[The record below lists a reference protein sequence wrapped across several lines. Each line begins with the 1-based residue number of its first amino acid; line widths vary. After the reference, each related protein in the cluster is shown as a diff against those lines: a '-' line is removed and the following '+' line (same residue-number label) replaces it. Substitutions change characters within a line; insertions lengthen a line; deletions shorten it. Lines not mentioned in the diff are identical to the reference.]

1 MVPSPVA
8 TSASRPGGRE
18 IKSQTIPSPER
29 SAIWHVTLDM
39 QGDGR
44 IDPRM
49 PDKLSGSTRET
60 EGRTTHTLTWDLQ
73 RN

>member
-1 MVPSPVA
+1 MVY
-8 TSASRPGGRE
+8 GKLCG

-29 SAIWHVTLDM
+29 SGVLHVTLDM

-44 IDPRM
+44 IDPRT

-60 EGRTTHTLTWDLQ
+60 EGRTTHTLTWTCSATSRL
-73 RN
+73 R

>member
-1 MVPSPVA
+1 MEWFLRLSQ

-29 SAIWHVTLDM
+29 SGVLHVRLDM

-44 IDPRM
+44 IDPRT
-49 PDKLSGSTRET
+49 PDKLCTRET

-73 RN
+73 RH